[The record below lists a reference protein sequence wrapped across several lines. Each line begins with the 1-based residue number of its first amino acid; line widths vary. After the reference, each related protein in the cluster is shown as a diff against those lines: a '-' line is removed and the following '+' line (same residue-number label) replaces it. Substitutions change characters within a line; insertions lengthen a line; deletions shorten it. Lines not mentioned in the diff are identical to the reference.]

1 MSEQRNP
8 YLGRTP
14 RPWLE
19 LRFLGAVGESLP
31 LKLIADTG
39 SPQGL
44 ILAPHWFDR
53 LVRSRAAPIRN
64 NFGDM
69 SGGWLQL
76 FMPETGLVELVR
88 GYSSATVGEKVAKSH
103 PDFAGLVGLPILR
116 LGEYGGDATDF
127 WFRHPTPERPGP
139 P

>member
-1 MSEQRNP
+1 MSEQRNA

-19 LRFLGAVGESLP
+19 LRFRDSNGTPLS

-44 ILAPHWFDR
+44 ILAPQWFDR
-53 LVRSRAAPIRN
+53 LVRSRVAPIRT

-69 SGGWLQL
+69 AGGWLQL
-76 FMPETGLVELVR
+76 LMPEDGLVELVR
-88 GYSSATVGEKVAKSH
+88 GYFSASIGEKVLKSH

-116 LGEYGGDATDF
+116 LGVYGGDATDF
-127 WFRHPTPERPGP
+127 WFRSPTPQPPGTP
-139 P
+139 